1 MNINYFILQNDFLN
15 YQPVDETALKNFL
28 ESSDAA
34 QYKYKISCPFH
45 MMGQDTNTDYM
56 MKYEYAKTLFAQLQA
71 ILKSSYTEEELDILA
86 IYFVFYSSSWMRL
99 DSNMDLLKQYCEKAF
114 QYTSSNELIKWIQ
127 EDLKYVLL
135 QIYSQDLENY
145 RNGKIGTL
153 IAEIRQ
159 FVATHKDHLIIETIE
174 E

>member
-15 YQPVDETALKNFL
+15 YQPVDGTVLKSFL
-28 ESSDAA
+28 ESPDAA

-45 MMGQDTNTDYM
+45 MMGQDTNIDYAT
-56 MKYEYAKTLFAQLQA
+56 KYEYAKTLFAQLQS
-71 ILKSSYTEEELDILA
+71 ILASSYTTEELDILA

-99 DSNMDLLKQYCEKAF
+99 EGDMNLLKEYCEKAF
-114 QYTSSNELIKWIQ
+114 QYTSSNELIKWVQ

-145 RNGKIGTL
+145 RNGKIGSL
-153 IAEIRQ
+153 ITEIKE
-159 FVATHKDHLIIETIE
+159 FITTHKDHLIIETIE